1 MEGFIVTDL
10 FGERDK
16 AVAELQAWVRAGKLK
31 VEEDVVEGL
40 ENAPQGLIGLLAG
53 ENRGKRMVKVG

>member
-1 MEGFIVTDL
+1 L